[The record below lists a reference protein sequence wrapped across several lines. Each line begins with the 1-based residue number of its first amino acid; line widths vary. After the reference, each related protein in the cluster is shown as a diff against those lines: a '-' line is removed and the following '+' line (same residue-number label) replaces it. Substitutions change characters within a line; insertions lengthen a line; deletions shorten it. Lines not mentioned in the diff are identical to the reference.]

1 MVINKKTKAKH
12 VIALLCLIFIGNLSN
27 IFMLNLNSHN
37 NDLRDIHPKSEGIIQ
52 DDYTI
57 EWLDNPTFETPI
69 TPWYNATQGD
79 TSDINATTDLNQAN
93 YKILGDSGVLQVDDA
108 LSSSDW
114 TVFRN
119 PGRPVLPDTYGISS
133 AGAEVYH
140 LWDEGV
146 NQTRN
151 TPSIHW
157 KRNIQMPVNMSD
169 YIITSA
175 SLEVVFNATVTVS
188 PHSSGGIDRE
198 GDAGLSAYAIGDF
211 AEFYILISDINNT
224 QEYQLA
230 YYQTVDLGQDDPA
243 TPSIA
248 DTILDSVPEDVL
260 ISLLSAVLSIDNY
273 NFTITM
279 GIDIYCEDN
288 EYGADED
295 EWNSLLMKSLNLTF
309 SYRKKIDKFTSLSW
323 NQIGDT
329 ISGANID
336 IKNAT
341 LNFKYKIDKTWTEE
355 SPNSELRFFIN
366 NNQYPEAVKLSTAT
380 AIFLDAKV
388 GGFDVTNLIL
398 KNVNI
403 TLSIQLYLADTF
415 PLDQEFTL
423 SIDNASLLIS
433 YTETTIEETTSL
445 EIFLNDEDKTLE
457 KSIEV
462 TMGNPV
468 NITTIYKDSTDNF
481 IQYATVQ
488 LGGLGLPKNLTENSS
503 LEHYNITIH
512 SSNLQIGN
520 NYLTISASKKYYES
534 IEVLINI
541 KVLERNTDLQL
552 FLDGT
557 NKTLDKSIQMIYG
570 NDGNITISY
579 KDIEQLPY
587 THIDGATVELIGLAT
602 PENLTEDPSNEQY
615 FILINTM
622 DLGLGNSFLTVN
634 AYKENYTTQSIRF
647 KIEVLERNCYID
659 NINLNGIEAISI
671 EIPWNE
677 TLSISISYNDSFTN
691 AFIDGA
697 LVQLS
702 GTGISESFTEN
713 SPIEYTLDIN
723 TALMALGINFL
734 TISANKEN
742 YTLSSRIIS
751 ISVIERDTKVDVYL
765 NGTLSSNFEFYNIS
779 IGEKLNITVFYKD
792 LNTDAFLNS
801 ANVRLI
807 ESGIPTDLTESLIFN
822 QYYITINSDDL
833 GVGVKFL
840 TISAKIENYTL
851 TSEVITLIVNEKKTQ
866 LLLFLNGSQYNNGD
880 TIELEI
886 TDKLNITVKY
896 LDNITKEY
904 LGGAD
909 VDIINQGDM
918 TENALLEHYNI
929 TIDIIDLNSTLNRM
943 VIRAQIENYQTALIE
958 FFIQIIERGSTGEL
972 FINELNKT
980 ADPYIELTIGSLL
993 NLTIKYSD
1001 IRTENHISGAIV
1013 QLNGDLTG
1021 LLSEYIA
1028 LEQYSIIINTTDLG
1042 VGLNIFTIIAEK
1054 ANFELFLIQKLYVIV
1069 ERIHTNITTISG
1081 ESNIVIRPGES
1092 VNLRIVINN
1101 LDFGGLVK
1109 GASVTYRWARGEGF
1123 LTDNDND
1130 GIYTVL
1136 LTDIPEGSFTL
1147 TINAYK
1153 GEDYDFTSY
1162 ELVISVIR
1170 PAEEILLF
1178 QILMIV
1184 SSIVAAS
1191 ALIYLYLY
1199 QKVLKYPKQVRKV
1212 RKFKKTLRKTKI
1224 PRIDITE
1231 REKAFNVEYKSE
1243 LNKTS
1248 KLLKGKPVEQIT
1260 KPEQI
1265 IKKPIETS
1273 KS

>member
-1 MVINKKTKAKH
+1 MNKKTKAKH
-12 VIALLCLIFIGNLSN
+12 VITLLVLIFIGNLSN
-27 IFMLNLNSHN
+27 IFMLNLVSYN
-37 NDLRDIHPKSEGIIQ
+37 NDLRDIHPKSQGIVQ

-69 TPWYNATQGD
+69 TPWYNTTEGD
-79 TSDINATTDLNQAN
+79 TSDINATTDFNQAN
-93 YKILGDSGVLQVDDA
+93 YEILGDSGVMQVDEA
-108 LSSSDW
+108 ISSSDW
-114 TVFRN
+114 SAFN
-119 PGRPVLPDTYGISS
+119 KPGKILPDTYSISS
-133 AGAEVYH
+133 AGAEIYH
-140 LWDEGV
+140 LWDESV

-157 KRNIQMPVNMSD
+157 KRNVQMPVNMSD
-169 YIITSA
+169 YDITSA
-175 SLEVVFNATVTVS
+175 SLEVVYNATVTVS
-188 PHSSGGIDRE
+188 PHDGGGIDRDGDTGLDAYAE
-198 GDAGLSAYAIGDF
+198 GDS

-230 YYQTVDLGQDDPA
+230 YYQTVDLGRDSPP
-243 TPSIA
+243 TPSIV
-248 DTILDSVPEDVL
+248 DTILDTISESVL
-260 ISLLSAVLSIDNY
+260 IDLLTAVLSTDNY

-295 EWNSLLMKSLNLTF
+295 QWDSLLFKSLNLTF
-309 SYRKKIDKFTSLSW
+309 SYEKKIDEFTSLAW
-323 NQIGDT
+323 NQIGDK
-329 ISGANID
+329 ISGSNID

-341 LNFKYKIDKTWTEE
+341 LNFKYKIDNTWTDQ
-355 SPNSELRFFIN
+355 SRDSELRISIN
-366 NNQYPEAVKLSTAT
+366 NNLFPETIKLSTAT
-380 AIFLDAKV
+380 SIFQDAKV

-403 TLSIQLYLADTF
+403 TLSIQLYLANTF
-415 PLDQEFTL
+415 TLDQEYTL

-433 YTETTIEETTSL
+433 YTENTIEDATSL

-457 KSIEV
+457 KSVEV
-462 TMGNPV
+462 TMGNDV
-468 NITTIYKDSTDNF
+468 NVTVMYKDSIDSF
-481 IQYATVQ
+481 IPGATVRL
-488 LGGLGLPKNLTENSS
+488 LGDGGPRVLNEDLTFNQYSVIFSS
-503 LEHYNITIH
+503 TEL
-512 SSNLQIGN
+512 SLGN
-520 NYLTISASKKYYES
+520 NFLTIEASKKYYES
-534 IEVLINI
+534 ISELINI
-541 KVLERNTDLQL
+541 KVIERNTELQL
-552 FLDGT
+552 FLDST
-557 NKTLDKSIQMIYG
+557 NKTLDKAIQMIYG
-570 NDGNITISY
+570 NDGNITITY
-579 KDIEQLPY
+579 KDIEQLPG
-587 THIDGATVELIGLAT
+587 THVDGAAVELIGIND
-602 PENLTEDPSNEQY
+602 PQNLTEDLSNEQY
-615 FILINTM
+615 FIFIDTM

-634 AYKENYTTQSIRF
+634 AYKENFTTQSIRF
-647 KIEVLERNCYID
+647 KIEVLERNSYID
-659 NINLNGIEAISI
+659 NINLNGIETVST

-677 TLSISISYNDSFTN
+677 ILSISISYNDSSTN
-691 AFIDGA
+691 SFISEA

-713 SPIEYTLDIN
+713 SPIDYSLNIN
-723 TALMALGINFL
+723 TALLALGINFL

-751 ISVIERDTKVDVYL
+751 ISVTERDTKVDVYL

-779 IGEKLNITVFYKD
+779 ISEKLNITVFYKD
-792 LNTDAFLNS
+792 LATDAFINY
-801 ANVRLI
+801 ANVQLI
-807 ESGIPTDLTESLIFN
+807 ESGIPTNLSESLIFN

-840 TISAKIENYTL
+840 TISAKTNNYTL

-866 LLLFLNGSQYNNGD
+866 LLLFLNGSQYYNGD
-880 TIELEI
+880 TIELEVI
-886 TDKLNITVKY
+886 DTLNITVKY
-896 LDNITKEY
+896 LDNLTKEY

-909 VDIINQGDM
+909 VDIINLDYM
-918 TENALLEHYNI
+918 TENAVLEHYNI
-929 TIDIIDLNSTLNRM
+929 TIKIIDLNSTLNRI
-943 VIRAQIENYQTALIE
+943 VIRAQVENYQTVLIE
-958 FFIQIIERGSTGEL
+958 FFIQIIERGSTGAL

-993 NLTIKYSD
+993 NLTITFRD
-1001 IRTENHISGAIV
+1001 IRTEDHISGAVV
-1013 QLNGDLTG
+1013 QLNGELTG
-1021 LLSEYIA
+1021 VFSEYIT

-1054 ANFELFLIQKLYVIV
+1054 ANFELFLIQKLYVSV
-1069 ERIHTNITTISG
+1069 ERIHTNISTTSG
-1081 ESNIVIRPGES
+1081 KSNIVIRPGES

-1136 LTDIPEGSFTL
+1136 LRNIPEGSFTI

-1153 GEDYDFTSY
+1153 GDDYDFTSY

-1212 RKFKKTLRKTKI
+1212 RKFSKTLRKTKN

-1231 REKAFNVEYKSE
+1231 REKAFSVEYKSE

-1260 KPEQI
+1260 KPAQI
-1265 IKKPIETS
+1265 IKKPVESS
-1273 KS
+1273 K